1 MKLLKPK
8 NIPNKIVKFVYSA
21 YKWGYTDKE
30 KGLEMKTFEE
40 VKESVNKGY
49 SKGINKEKH

>member
-1 MKLLKPK
+1 M
-8 NIPNKIVKFVYSA
+8 YMA

-40 VKESVNKGY
+40 AKESVNKGY